1 MLKEIMT
8 LSNVVSQISTLVRA
22 ALDDLEAAEKAVAAK
37 YCMTDGPFGLE
48 CPDHPAAEQLMSELG
63 SIRAELI
70 SMSSHANDAKDFT
83 SSVCAIDDSL

>member
-8 LSNVVSQISTLVRA
+8 LSNVVSQINALVRI
-22 ALDDLEAAEKAVAAK
+22 ALDDLDTAEQAVAAK
-37 YCMTDGPFGLE
+37 YSMTDGPFGLE
-48 CPDHPAAEQLMSELG
+48 CPDHPAAEQIMSELG

-70 SMSSHANDAKDFT
+70 SMISHADDAKDFA